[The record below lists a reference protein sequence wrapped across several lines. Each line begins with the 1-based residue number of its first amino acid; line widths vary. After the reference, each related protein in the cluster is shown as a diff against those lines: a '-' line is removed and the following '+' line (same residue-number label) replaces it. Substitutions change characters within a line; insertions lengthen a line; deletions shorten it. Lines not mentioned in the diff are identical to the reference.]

1 VAEERRAL
9 DPITVGAQAPQ
20 FALNDQHAATHRLE
34 ALRGKLVLLSFHP
47 LAWTGVCQRQMEA
60 LEMNAGRLEE
70 MGVAAFGVSV
80 DASPSKKAWAE
91 SMHVRKTSLLADF
104 WPHGGLA
111 LAMGLFRAD
120 DGFSERANVVIDK
133 EGVVRWVKVYP
144 LGESPDLEE
153 VMDELRA
160 LTR

>member
-1 VAEERRAL
+1 MN
-9 DPITVGAQAPQ
+9 PITAGARAPE
-20 FALNDQHAATHRLE
+20 FLLKDQHAAMHRLE
-34 ALRGKLVLLSFHP
+34 PLRGKLVLLSFHP

-60 LEMNAGRLEE
+60 LEMNADRLEE

-91 SMHVRKTSLLADF
+91 SMNVKRTPLLSDF

-111 LAMGLFRAD
+111 SAMGLFRED
-120 DGFSERANVVIDK
+120 DGFSERANVLIDK

-144 LGESPDLEE
+144 LGEAPDLEE

-160 LTR
+160 MAR